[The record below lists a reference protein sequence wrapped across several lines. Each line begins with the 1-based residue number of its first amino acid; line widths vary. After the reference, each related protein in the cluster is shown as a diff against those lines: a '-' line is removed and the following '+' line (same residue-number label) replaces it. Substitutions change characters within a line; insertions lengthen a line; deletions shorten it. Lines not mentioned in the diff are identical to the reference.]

1 MSIPIETVR
10 THDFEMR
17 FFRFGSGSRAFVIL
31 PGLSVQSVMGLGD
44 LIAEAYQ
51 SLTEDYTV
59 YLFDRRKDLPAVYPI
74 REMARD
80 MAEAIR
86 ALGLSKVALF
96 GASQGGMIAMA
107 LAAEHPELVQ
117 KLVLGSSSAHVDAAH
132 FELFARWI
140 DLAKEGQSRELN
152 LAFGE
157 ALYPKAV
164 FESARELLLSQA
176 DSFTAEDL
184 RRFVILAESL
194 QGFDVRADLARI
206 ACPVLVLGA
215 KDDRVLGAEASREI
229 FRHLPQRPDSELY
242 LYEEGFGHAAFD
254 TAPDYKER
262 LLRFLRKET
271 AAE

>member
-1 MSIPIETVR
+1 MNIETVK
-10 THDFEMR
+10 TDTFTMDYL
-17 FFRFGSGSRAFVIL
+17 RFGKGKDSLVIL

-51 SLTEDYTV
+51 VLTEDFTI
-59 YLFDRRKDLPAVYPI
+59 YLFDRRRDLPAVYPI
-74 REMARD
+74 REMAQD
-80 MAEAIR
+80 TAEAIR
-86 ALGLSKVALF
+86 SLGLSKVALF

-107 LAAEHPELVQ
+107 LAAEHPELVS

-140 DLAKEGQSRELN
+140 DLAKAGKARELN

-157 ALYPKAV
+157 ALYPEAV
-164 FESARELLLSQA
+164 FEGARELLLSQA
-176 DSFTAEDL
+176 DTFNPADL

-194 QGFDVRADLARI
+194 RNFDVRADLARI

-229 FRHLPQRPDSELY
+229 FRHLPERPGNGLY

>member
-1 MSIPIETVR
+1 MNIETVK
-10 THDFEMR
+10 TETFSMDYL
-17 FFRFGSGSRAFVIL
+17 RFGHGRDPLVIL

-51 SLTEDYTV
+51 ILTEDYTV

-80 MAEAIR
+80 TAEAIR
-86 ALGLSKVALF
+86 ALGLSRIALF
-96 GASQGGMIAMA
+96 GASQGGMIA
-107 LAAEHPELVQ
+107 LCLTAENPELVS

-140 DLAKEGQSRELN
+140 DLAKAGKSRELN

-157 ALYPKAV
+157 ALYPEAV
-164 FESARELLLSQA
+164 FEEARELLLSQA
-176 DSFTAEDL
+176 DGFKPEDL

-194 QGFDVRADLARI
+194 QDFDVRADLARI
-206 ACPVLVLGA
+206 PCPVLVLGA
-215 KDDRVLGAEASREI
+215 EDDRVLGVEASEEL
-229 FRHLPQRPDSELY
+229 FRRLPPRPGNELY
-242 LYEEGFGHAAFD
+242 LYEPGFGHAAFD

-262 LLRFLRKET
+262 LLRFLLDTPATE
-271 AAE
+271 

>member
-1 MSIPIETVR
+1 MTIETVK
-10 THDFEMR
+10 TASFTMDYL
-17 FFRFGSGSRAFVIL
+17 RFGDGKDPLVIL

-44 LIAEAYQ
+44 LIAEAYRV
-51 SLTEDYTV
+51 LTEDFTV
-59 YLFDRRKDLPAVYPI
+59 YLFDRRKDLPDVYPI

-80 MAEAIR
+80 TAEAIR
-86 ALGLSKVALF
+86 SLGLSKVALF

-117 KLVLGSSSAHVDAAH
+117 KLVLGSSSARIDEAH
-132 FELFARWI
+132 YELFARWI
-140 DLAKEGQSRELN
+140 ALAKAGKARELN

-157 ALYPKAV
+157 ALYPEAV
-164 FESARELLLSQA
+164 FEGARELLLSQA
-176 DSFTAEDL
+176 DTFTPADL

-194 QGFDVRADLARI
+194 RNFDVRADLARI

-215 KDDRVLGAEASREI
+215 KDDRVLGAEASREL

>member
-1 MSIPIETVR
+1 MNIETVK
-10 THDFEMR
+10 TDTFTMDYL
-17 FFRFGSGSRAFVIL
+17 RFGKGKDSLVIL

-80 MAEAIR
+80 TAEAIR
-86 ALGLSKVALF
+86 ALGLSRIALF

-107 LAAEHPELVQ
+107 MAAENPDLVQ
-117 KLVLGSSSAHVDAAH
+117 KLVLGSSSARVDAEH
-132 FELFARWI
+132 FKLFDAWI
-140 DLAKEGQSRELN
+140 DLAKAGKARELN

-164 FESARELLLSQA
+164 FEGARELLLSQA
-176 DSFTAEDL
+176 DSFTPEDL

-194 QGFDVRADLARI
+194 QGFDIREDLAKI

-215 KDDRVLGAEASREI
+215 KDDRVLCAEASEEI
-229 FRHLPQRPDSELY
+229 FRHLPERPGSGLY

-262 LLRFLRKET
+262 LLRFLRDGCID
-271 AAE
+271 

>member
-1 MSIPIETVR
+1 MTIETVK
-10 THDFEMR
+10 TDTFTMDYL
-17 FFRFGSGSRAFVIL
+17 RFGRGPEPLVIL

-59 YLFDRRKDLPAVYPI
+59 YLFDRRKDLPAVCPI

-80 MAEAIR
+80 TAEAIR
-86 ALGLSKVALF
+86 ALGLSRIALF

-107 LAAEHPELVQ
+107 MAAEHPELVSR
-117 KLVLGSSSAHVDAAH
+117 LILGSSSARVDADH
-132 FELFARWI
+132 YRLFEDWI
-140 DLAKEGQSRELN
+140 DLAKAGKARELN

-157 ALYPKAV
+157 ALYPEAV
-164 FESARELLLSQA
+164 FEGARELLLSQA
-176 DSFTAEDL
+176 DSFTPEDL

-194 QGFDVRADLARI
+194 QGFDIREDLAKI

-229 FRHLPQRPDSELY
+229 FRHLPQRPDSGLY
-242 LYEEGFGHAAFD
+242 LYEKGFGHAAFD

-262 LLRFLRKET
+262 LLRFLRDGCID
-271 AAE
+271 

>member
-1 MSIPIETVR
+1 MTIETVK
-10 THDFEMR
+10 TDTFTMDYL
-17 FFRFGSGSRAFVIL
+17 RFGRGKEALVIL

-51 SLTEDYTV
+51 VLTEDFTI

-74 REMARD
+74 REMVRD
-80 MAEAIR
+80 TAEAIR
-86 ALGLSKVALF
+86 TLGLSRVSLF
-96 GASQGGMIAMA
+96 GASQGGMIALCMA
-107 LAAEHPELVQ
+107 ADHPELVQ
-117 KLVLGSSSAHVDAAH
+117 KLVLGSSSARIDAAH
-132 FELFARWI
+132 YALFARWI
-140 DLAKEGQSRELN
+140 DLARAGKARELN

-157 ALYPKAV
+157 ALYPQAV
-164 FESARELLLSQA
+164 FEGARDLLLSQA

-184 RRFVILAESL
+184 RRFGILAESL
-194 QGFDVRADLARI
+194 RDFDIREDLAKI

-215 KDDRVLGAEASREI
+215 KDDRVLGAEASEEI
-229 FRHLPQRPDSELY
+229 FRHLPERPGSGLY

>member
-1 MSIPIETVR
+1 MTIETVKSASFAM
-10 THDFEMR
+10 DYL
-17 FFRFGSGSRAFVIL
+17 RFGRGKEPLVIL

-51 SLTEDYTV
+51 VLTEDFTI
-59 YLFDRRKDLPAVYPI
+59 YLFDRRLDLPAVYPI

-80 MAEAIR
+80 TAEAIR
-86 ALGLSKVALF
+86 ALGLSRIALF

-107 LAAEHPELVQ
+107 LAAEYPELVSR
-117 KLVLGSSSAHVDAAH
+117 LVLGSSSAHVDAAH

-140 DLAKEGQSRELN
+140 DLAKAGKSRELN

-176 DSFTAEDL
+176 DSFTPEDL

-194 QGFDVRADLARI
+194 RDFDARADLARI
-206 ACPVLVLGA
+206 PCPVLVLGA
-215 KDDRVLGAEASREI
+215 EDDRVLGVEASREL
-229 FRHLPQRPDSELY
+229 FRRLPPRPGNEFY
-242 LYEEGFGHAAFD
+242 LYEPGFGHAAFD

-262 LLRFLRKET
+262 LLRFLLDT
-271 AAE
+271 PAAE